1 MKMILE
7 ISLRDWILMSTLCLK
22 SKKHDMLLSQNWK
35 LYVVMSLLRHIVIS
49 KVGTPLGLHSFFLGE
64 KKNSSMYVH
73 VLIIVFFFICLVT
86 V

>member
-49 KVGTPLGLHSFFLGE
+49 KVGTPLELHSFFLGD
-64 KKNSSMYVH
+64 KKIAPYMFMS
-73 VLIIVFFFICLVT
+73 
-86 V
+86 